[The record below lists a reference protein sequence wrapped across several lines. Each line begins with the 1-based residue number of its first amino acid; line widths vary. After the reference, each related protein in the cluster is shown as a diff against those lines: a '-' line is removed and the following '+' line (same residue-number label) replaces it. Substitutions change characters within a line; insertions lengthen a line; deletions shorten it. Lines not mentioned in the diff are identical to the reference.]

1 MTHKKID
8 YFFDITFALLLF
20 SLSISVAIPNIILG
34 IISLLFIFKKRGKLF
49 SNNYINLLILF
60 VTYLFIKALFLNSF
74 INNILIYKHLI
85 TILIS
90 SILIFHVK
98 NIILVIKG
106 YVYGVFLGV
115 LISFGKIFNFYLEY
129 KYFPFGNTS
138 DVENLTLIHRP
149 YLGFMCFI
157 AIVLISFLIAKL
169 EDKNKKLGYLL
180 LTIIFIVFLFTIVAR
195 LALFLSLIFITI
207 KISHYFKLSKI
218 KLLITLCSLT
228 IIISSIFLFN
238 KNIKNRFHIKDSYTE
253 TIKVLK
259 NQEPRF
265 VIWKCSLNQI
275 YDINFNFFTGYSDRS
290 IIEEKLT
297 SCYGET
303 IENISKRDYYLK
315 TRFNT
320 HNQFFDIFLDG
331 GIIGLGLFLLL
342 FFPPLFYF
350 RNNFEAVFIV
360 LGLITFL
367 VLENLFFR
375 QLGAYLF
382 GILIPL
388 FYHIIMYSKKNEIR

>member
-8 YFFDITFALLLF
+8 YFFDILFALLLF
-20 SLSISVAIPNIILG
+20 SLSISVAIPNIIFG
-34 IISLLFIFKKRGKLF
+34 IISILFIFKKRKKIF
-49 SNNYINLLILF
+49 SNTYINVLILF
-60 VTYLFIKALFLNSF
+60 VTYLFIKAILLNSF

-85 TILIS
+85 IILVS
-90 SILIFHVK
+90 SILIFQIK
-98 NIILVIKG
+98 NIIVVIKG
-106 YVYGVFLGV
+106 YVFGVFLGV
-115 LISFGKIFNFYLEY
+115 LISLVKIFNFYLEY
-129 KYFPFGNTS
+129 KFFPFGNTS
-138 DVENLTLIHRP
+138 DVENLILIHRP

-157 AIVLISFLIAKL
+157 AIVLISVLIGKL
-169 EDKNKKLGYLL
+169 EDKNKKLGYFS
-180 LTIIFIVFLFTIVAR
+180 LTFIFIFFLFTIVAR
-195 LALFLSLIFITI
+195 LALFLSLIFIFI
-207 KISHYFKLSKI
+207 KLFHYLKLSKT
-218 KLLITLCSLT
+218 KLLITFCSLI
-228 IIISSIFLFN
+228 IIISSVFLLN
-238 KNIKNRFHIKDSYTE
+238 KNLKNRFHIKDSYIE
-253 TIKVLK
+253 TINVLK

-275 YDINFNFFTGYSDRS
+275 FDINFNFFTGYSDRS
-290 IIEEKLT
+290 NIEEKLT

-331 GIIGLGLFLLL
+331 GIIGLSLLLVLLL
-342 FFPPLFYF
+342 FPFFYF
-350 RNNFEAVFIV
+350 KNNFEAIFTL

-367 VLENLFFR
+367 GLENLFFR

-388 FYHIIMYSKKNEIR
+388 FYNIITHSKNHEIR

>member
-8 YFFDITFALLLF
+8 YFFDIAFALLLF

-34 IISLLFIFKKRGKLF
+34 IISLLFIFKKRKKIF
-49 SNNYINLLILF
+49 SNTYINVLILF
-60 VTYLFIKALFLNSF
+60 VTYLFIKTILLNSF

-85 TILIS
+85 IILVS
-90 SILIFHVK
+90 SILIFHIK
-98 NIILVIKG
+98 NIIIVIKG
-106 YVYGVFLGV
+106 YVFGVFLGV
-115 LISFGKIFNFYLEY
+115 LISLGKIFNFYLEY

-138 DVENLTLIHRP
+138 DVENLILIHRP

-157 AIVLISFLIAKL
+157 AIVLISVLIGKL
-169 EDKNKKLGYLL
+169 EDNNKKLGYLS
-180 LTIIFIVFLFTIVAR
+180 LTFIFILFLFTIVAR
-195 LALFLSLIFITI
+195 LALFLSLIFIFI
-207 KISHYFKLSKI
+207 KIFHHFKLSKT
-218 KLLITLCSLT
+218 KLLITFCSLI
-228 IIISSIFLFN
+228 IIISSVFLLN
-238 KNIKNRFHIKDSYTE
+238 KNLKNRFHIKDSYIE

-290 IIEEKLT
+290 NIEEKLT

-331 GIIGLGLFLLL
+331 GIIGLSLFLVFLL
-342 FFPPLFYF
+342 FPFIYF
-350 RNNFEAVFIV
+350 RNNFEAVFTL

-367 VLENLFFR
+367 GLENLFFR

-388 FYHIIMYSKKNEIR
+388 FYNIITHSKNHEIR

>member
-8 YFFDITFALLLF
+8 YFFDILFALLLF

-34 IISLLFIFKKRGKLF
+34 IISLLFIFKKRKKIF
-49 SNNYINLLILF
+49 SNTYINVLILF
-60 VTYLFIKALFLNSF
+60 VTYLFIKTILLNSF

-85 TILIS
+85 IILVS
-90 SILIFHVK
+90 SILIFHIK
-98 NIILVIKG
+98 NIIIVIKG
-106 YVYGVFLGV
+106 YVFGVFLGV
-115 LISFGKIFNFYLEY
+115 LISLGKIFNFYLEY

-138 DVENLTLIHRP
+138 DVENLILIHRP

-157 AIVLISFLIAKL
+157 AIVLISVLIGKL
-169 EDKNKKLGYLL
+169 EDNNKKLGYLS
-180 LTIIFIVFLFTIVAR
+180 LTFIFILFLFTIVAR
-195 LALFLSLIFITI
+195 LALFLSLIFIFI
-207 KISHYFKLSKI
+207 KIFHHFKLSKT
-218 KLLITLCSLT
+218 KLLITFCSLI
-228 IIISSIFLFN
+228 IIISSVFLLN
-238 KNIKNRFHIKDSYTE
+238 KNLKNRFHIKDSYIE
-253 TIKVLK
+253 TINVLK

-290 IIEEKLT
+290 NIEEKLT

-331 GIIGLGLFLLL
+331 GIIGLSLFLVFLL
-342 FFPPLFYF
+342 FPFIYF
-350 RNNFEAVFIV
+350 RNNFEAVFTL

-367 VLENLFFR
+367 GLENLFFR

-388 FYHIIMYSKKNEIR
+388 FYNIITHSKNHEIR

>member
-8 YFFDITFALLLF
+8 YFFDIAFALLLF
-20 SLSISVAIPNIILG
+20 SLSISVAIPNIIFG
-34 IISLLFIFKKRGKLF
+34 IISILFIFKKRKKIF
-49 SNNYINLLILF
+49 SNTYINVLILF
-60 VTYLFIKALFLNSF
+60 VTYLFIKTILLNSF

-85 TILIS
+85 IILVS
-90 SILIFHVK
+90 SILIFHIK
-98 NIILVIKG
+98 NIIIVIKG
-106 YVYGVFLGV
+106 YVFGVFLGV
-115 LISFGKIFNFYLEY
+115 LISLGKIFNFYLEY

-138 DVENLTLIHRP
+138 DVENLILIHRP

-157 AIVLISFLIAKL
+157 AIVLISVLIGKL
-169 EDKNKKLGYLL
+169 EDNNKKLGYLS
-180 LTIIFIVFLFTIVAR
+180 LTFIFILFLFTIVAR
-195 LALFLSLIFITI
+195 LALFLSLIFIFI
-207 KISHYFKLSKI
+207 KIFHHFKLSKT
-218 KLLITLCSLT
+218 KLLITFCSLI
-228 IIISSIFLFN
+228 IIISSVFLLN
-238 KNIKNRFHIKDSYTE
+238 KNLKNRFHIKDSYIE
-253 TIKVLK
+253 TINVLK

-290 IIEEKLT
+290 NIEEKLT

-331 GIIGLGLFLLL
+331 GIIGLSLFLVFLL
-342 FFPPLFYF
+342 FPFIYF
-350 RNNFEAVFIV
+350 RNNFEAVFTL

-367 VLENLFFR
+367 GLENLFFR

-388 FYHIIMYSKKNEIR
+388 FYNIITHSKNHEIR